1 MCLRLCRGQDSLDFW
16 GFAFFPKEKRFH
28 QVEALELNPSMD
40 TGRELQKCK
49 AKPRT
54 MGKKTAGWVGELGE
68 SSGGPVLHPQAWGAE
83 GEFKLGADLIRSG
96 LEKRTADIHVH
107 SRIIHNSQ
115 EMGTTKVSAD
125 E

>member
-1 MCLRLCRGQDSLDFW
+1 MQGQAKDH
-16 GFAFFPKEKRFH
+16 G
-28 QVEALELNPSMD
+28 
-40 TGRELQKCK
+40 QKD
-49 AKPRT
+49 
-54 MGKKTAGWVGELGE
+54 GGVAGGAGGE
-68 SSGGPVLHPQAWGAE
+68 SSGGTGLHPQAWGTE

-96 LEKRTADIHVH
+96 LEKKTVDIHVH